1 MAKKKQPSVEGIMNV
16 FYREGADHYGI
27 LVRDYRKS
35 EGAARQS
42 KKLRAA
48 LKEYLKQF

>member
-16 FYREGADHYGI
+16 FFRAGAEYNLATYTEYKNAPRVLD
-27 LVRDYRKS
+27 
-35 EGAARQS
+35 QS

-48 LKEYLKQF
+48 LKKYLKQF